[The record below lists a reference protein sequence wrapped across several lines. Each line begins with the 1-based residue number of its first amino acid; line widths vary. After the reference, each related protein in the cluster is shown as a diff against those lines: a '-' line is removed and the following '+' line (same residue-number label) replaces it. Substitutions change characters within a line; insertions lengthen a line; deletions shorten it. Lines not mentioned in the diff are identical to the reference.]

1 MRTSS
6 HRTGYHSWVI
16 ASGFAAAAFASGC
29 SSGAQATPA
38 PAASGGSGGSA
49 PSTTAAAAAPSGAL
63 PLLAKNAQR
72 VTYTVDGAPKELLAF
87 AAEKVTVSASCA
99 KPDGTLDCEAM
110 QLLRRGKTVQLTPA
124 ELSRGLPPGAV
135 ICAKLKIANTTGRDA
150 KGNEDGFCTFADG
163 SLVSHGS
170 VDTHV
175 LAP

>member
-6 HRTGYHSWVI
+6 HRTGYHSWRVAI
-16 ASGFAAAAFASGC
+16 GFAAAALTGGC
-29 SSGAQATPA
+29 SSGSQASPA
-38 PAASGGSGGSA
+38 PSSSSAAT
-49 PSTTAAAAAPSGAL
+49 STTAAATPPSGPLA
-63 PLLAKNAQR
+63 LLAKDGQR
-72 VTYTVDGAPKELLAF
+72 VTYTVDGAAKEMLAF
-87 AAEKVTVSASCA
+87 ATEKVTVSASCA

-110 QLLRRGKTVQLTPA
+110 QLLRRGKTVQLTSA